1 MKTPNPPV
9 VSRLAPTPSGFLHA
23 GNAFSF
29 VFTWLW
35 VRKSGGVLR
44 LRIDDL
50 DSDRAR
56 PEYTADVFETLEWL
70 GLDWDAGPQSP
81 DDFGQN
87 FSQRFRLDSYHGLLA
102 ELRQTGLVYAC
113 DCSRAKSQSLAVN
126 GLYAGTC
133 RNKHLPLNAPNV
145 AWRIRVPEDV
155 RVMPNAIRRAATDGP
170 RYRVAELM
178 GDFVIRRKDGIPAYQ
193 VASLADDLRY
203 DTNLIVR
210 GADLLPSTAAQL
222 YLAQL
227 LDKQQFTEII
237 FYHHPLLLDAAGH
250 KLSKSAGSASIRAL
264 RQPAT
269 AGGVSPSPA
278 ILFQNAARWL
288 GLPAEGVFTAHDLLR
303 RFGFQLPGNNLP
315 S

>member
-1 MKTPNPPV
+1 M
-9 VSRLAPTPSGFLHA
+9 
-23 GNAFSF
+23 
-29 VFTWLW
+29 FTWLW
-35 VRKSGGVLR
+35 VRKSGGLLR

-50 DSDRAR
+50 DNDRVR
-56 PEYTADVFETLEWL
+56 PEYTADIFETLEWL
-70 GLDWDAGPQSP
+70 GLDWDAGPHNP

-87 FSQRFRLDSYHGLLA
+87 FSQKLRLDAYHRLLGQ
-102 ELRQTGLVYAC
+102 LQQTGLVYAC
-113 DCSRAKSQSLAVN
+113 DCSRTTSQSLSVN

-133 RNKHLPLNAPNV
+133 RDRHLPLDTPGA

-155 RVMPNAIRRAATDGP
+155 FVTPNTIGKTATGS
-170 RYRVAELM
+170 RTYWVAELM

-193 VASLADDLRY
+193 VASLADDLLHG
-203 DTNLIVR
+203 TNFIVR

-227 LDKQQFTEII
+227 LGNKAFVNTT
-237 FYHHPLLLDAAGH
+237 FCHHPLLTDDAGH

-288 GLPAEGVFTAHDLLR
+288 GLPPDGVFTAHDLLR
-303 RFGFQLPGNNLP
+303 RFGFQVPGDH
-315 S
+315 

>member
-1 MKTPNPPV
+1 MKSPNPPV

-50 DSDRAR
+50 DSSRAR
-56 PEYTADVFETLEWL
+56 PEYTADIFETLEWL
-70 GLDWDAGPQSP
+70 GLDWDAGPQNP
-81 DDFGQN
+81 DDFSQN
-87 FSQRFRLDSYHGLLA
+87 FSQNLRLDLYHGLLGQ
-102 ELRQTGLVYAC
+102 LQQTGLVYAC
-113 DCSRAKSQSLAVN
+113 NCSRTTIQPLAVN
-126 GLYAGTC
+126 GVYAGTC
-133 RNKHLPLNAPNV
+133 RDKHLPLDTPGV

-155 RVMPNAIRRAATDGP
+155 CVTPNAIQKSATGSP
-170 RYRVAELM
+170 PLRVADLM
-178 GDFVIRRKDGIPAYQ
+178 GDFVIRRKDGLPAYQ
-193 VASLADDLRY
+193 IASLADDLLY
-203 DTNLIVR
+203 GTNFIVR
-210 GADLLPSTAAQL
+210 GADLLPSTEAQL

-227 LDKQQFTEII
+227 LGKQQFMETS
-237 FYHHPLLLDAAGH
+237 FCHHPLLTDDAGH

-269 AGGVSPSPA
+269 AGGVWLSPA

-303 RFGFQLPGNNLP
+303 RFDFQVPDIE
-315 S
+315 